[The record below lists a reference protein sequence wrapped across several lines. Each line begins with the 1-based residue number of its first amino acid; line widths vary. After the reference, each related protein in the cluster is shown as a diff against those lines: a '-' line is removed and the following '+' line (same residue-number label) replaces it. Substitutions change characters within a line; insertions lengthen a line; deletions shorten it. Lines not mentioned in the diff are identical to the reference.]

1 VAVAVC
7 WIAGVPP
14 VPVTVRVY
22 VPRDAPD
29 ETVTV
34 KVEDPVAGFGLNV
47 PTAPA
52 GRPPTSRLTDQPK
65 PPVVVMLTV

>member
-1 VAVAVC
+1 MAIVVC

-14 VPVTVRVY
+14 VPVTVRAY
-22 VPRDAPD
+22 VPRDTPD
-29 ETVTV
+29 GTVTV

-47 PTAPA
+47 PAA
-52 GRPPTSRLTDQPK
+52 AGGRPLTARLTDELK